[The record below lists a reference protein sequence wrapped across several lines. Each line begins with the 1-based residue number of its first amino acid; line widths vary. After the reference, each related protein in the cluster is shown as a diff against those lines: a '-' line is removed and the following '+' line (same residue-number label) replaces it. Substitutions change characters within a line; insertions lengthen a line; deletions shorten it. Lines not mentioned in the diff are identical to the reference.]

1 MSALGAS
8 MLAVSVFL
16 PWYRVSSIV
25 HSSLGAPAGR
35 QLTTLSAHQALPGVQ
50 ILLLVLAG
58 MAMLDALLPVLR
70 TGGPLPGG
78 AGGSVVLLGAVA
90 AGLAL
95 YRMVDPPAFAG
106 SVVALSLRDG
116 PWLAL
121 LGSVAIA
128 LGGVWPRCAY
138 VTAPSKER
146 AHDNWPGVSSW
157 TPEG

>member
-1 MSALGAS
+1 MRCC
-8 MLAVSVFL
+8 
-16 PWYRVSSIV
+16 PCC
-25 HSSLGAPAGR
+25 APAGR
-35 QLTTLSAHQALPGVQ
+35 FPAAPAARSSCSAL
-50 ILLLVLAG
+50 
-58 MAMLDALLPVLR
+58 
-70 TGGPLPGG
+70 
-78 AGGSVVLLGAVA
+78 
-90 AGLAL
+90 
-95 YRMVDPPAFAG
+95 VDPPAFAG